1 MLLNARAKVK
11 FSVMLYVLL
20 ALLSAAL
27 FGAATPFSKALLSS
41 FDAFQLAG
49 LLYLGAAL
57 GSSGMAFRKR
67 PCTLP
72 WQMDRK
78 NRIRLIG
85 AVFFGGVLA
94 PLLLLLGLKAA
105 SAASVSLWLPLELVA
120 TAILGIILFR
130 DHLGRLGWIGMAGVL
145 AAGVLL
151 SVGERTAGI
160 SAGLL
165 VMGACVCWG
174 FDNNFTALIDGI
186 TPAQSTFWK
195 GLAAGSVDLAIG
207 LSTRD
212 FSGTMSMTV
221 AALAVGI
228 ICYGASIVLYITAA
242 QNIGA
247 TRGQM
252 FFAVSPFFGVVLSVA
267 LLGEQ
272 VTIVQLAAGAIL
284 AGSLA
289 LVFRDKHEHEHFH
302 HEQEHEH
309 GHRHDD
315 GHHEHEHLETI
326 SGRHTHKHKH
336 GEVTHHHPH
345 WPDLH
350 HRHRHK

>member
-1 MLLNARAKVK
+1 
-11 FSVMLYVLL
+11 MLYVLL

-49 LLYLGAAL
+49 LLYLGAAI
-57 GSSGMAFRKR
+57 GSFGLAFRKR
-67 PCTLP
+67 PYTLP
-72 WQMDRK
+72 WRMDRK
-78 NRIRLIG
+78 NQIRLIG

-120 TAILGIILFR
+120 TAILGTLLFR

-151 SVGERTAGI
+151 SVGEKAAGI

-165 VMGACVCWG
+165 VMGACACWG

-195 GLAAGSVDLAIG
+195 GIVAGSVNLMIG
-207 LSTRD
+207 LVTQD
-212 FSGTMSMTV
+212 YSGTAGTTV
-221 AALAVGI
+221 AALGVGV

-252 FFAVSPFFGVVLSVA
+252 FFAASPFFGVILSVA
-267 LLGEQ
+267 LLSEPI
-272 VTIVQLAAGAIL
+272 TIIQLAAGSIL
-284 AGSLA
+284 AGSLF
-289 LVFRDKHEHEHFH
+289 LVFRDRHEHEHSH
-302 HEQEHEH
+302 EEQEHEH
-309 GHRHDD
+309 GHQHDD
-315 GHHEHEHLETI
+315 GHHEHEHLEPV
-326 SGRHTHKHKH
+326 SSRHTHKHKH
-336 GEVTHHHPH
+336 DRVTHHHPH

-350 HRHRHK
+350 HRHDH

>member
-1 MLLNARAKVK
+1 
-11 FSVMLYVLL
+11 MLYVLL

-27 FGAATPFSKALLSS
+27 FGAATPLSKALLSS

-49 LLYLGAAL
+49 LLYLGAAI
-57 GSSGMAFRKR
+57 GASGLAFHKG
-67 PCTLP
+67 PYTLP
-72 WQMDRK
+72 WRMDRR

-94 PLLLLLGLKAA
+94 PLLLLLGLEAA

-120 TAILGIILFR
+120 TAILGTVLFR
-130 DHLGRLGWIGMAGVL
+130 DPLGRFGWIGMAGVL
-145 AAGVLL
+145 AAGILL
-151 SVGERTAGI
+151 SIGEQAAGI

-165 VMGACVCWG
+165 VMGACACWG

-195 GLAAGSVDLAIG
+195 GLVAGSVNLTIG
-207 LSTRD
+207 LITRD
-212 FSGTMSMTV
+212 FSGTAATTV
-221 AALAVGI
+221 AAIGVGM

-252 FFAVSPFFGVVLSVA
+252 FFAASPFFGVVLSVA
-267 LLGEQ
+267 FLSEAI
-272 VTIVQLAAGAIL
+272 TIIQLAASAIL
-284 AGSLA
+284 AGSLF
-289 LVFRDKHEHEHFH
+289 LVFRDKHEHEHTH
-302 HEQEHEH
+302 EDQEQEHEH
-309 GHRHDD
+309 VHRHDD
-315 GHHEHEHLETI
+315 GHHGHEHLEAV
-326 SGRHTHKHKH
+326 SGRHTHKHSHKQM
-336 GEVTHHHPH
+336 THRHPH

-350 HRHRHK
+350 HRHGHL